1 MDNFY
6 PCHPVACP
14 RDPVIKK
21 HKCSKFLKLKLDLSR
36 FILDPVDKPRDDTEC
51 VFQSTQQRHTFT
63 GMT

>member
-1 MDNFY
+1 MDNFCL
-6 PCHPVACP
+6 CHPVACP

-51 VFQSTQQRHTFT
+51 VF
-63 GMT
+63 